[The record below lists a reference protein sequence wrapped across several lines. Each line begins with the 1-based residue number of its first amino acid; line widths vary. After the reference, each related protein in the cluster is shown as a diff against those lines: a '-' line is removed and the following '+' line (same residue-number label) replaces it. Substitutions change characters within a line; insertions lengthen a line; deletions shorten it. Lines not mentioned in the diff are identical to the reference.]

1 MTEIILTITFLIVI
15 AIIWKGI
22 SCLKNSKETLED

>member
-1 MTEIILTITFLIVI
+1 MTEIILIITFLIVI

-22 SCLKNSKETLED
+22 SCLKNSKETSED

>member
-1 MTEIILTITFLIVI
+1 MTEIILTITFLIII

-22 SCLKNSKETLED
+22 SCLKNSKETSED